1 MEKQIKY
8 TKHHLLKVANQAST
22 LREANILGG
31 ILPRIDM
38 NIHPQNDKR
47 PWHFFDVYESLGLDR
62 NYKYNLLEIGNR
74 WCGSL
79 WGWRIWLPESNIYGL
94 DIDPETQKF
103 SNGNPEL
110 GVKVFQGDQTDVDLL
125 KNIHKE
131 AENLHIII
139 DDGGHTMTQINT
151 SFKTLWPLLEDGG
164 VYIIEDLQC
173 CYWPGFEGGYKKEKS
188 SMEMIKSLFDNIHA
202 CYYKEECK
210 DNKSK
215 RAQDLRVNEPS
226 NYLDKSV
233 ASIHLYD
240 SIAIIYK
247 QVKPKL
253 QPTSL
258 ECNITHEV
266 FASNNQKIQGIN
278 EFLNPQEKSHYKN
291 LYNQTFNSL
300 IK

>member
-1 MEKQIKY
+1 MEAIKNINY
-8 TKHHLLKVANQAST
+8 TKQHLLKIANQANT

-38 NIHPQNDKR
+38 GIIPQNDKR

-62 NYKYNLLEIGNR
+62 DQNYNLLEIGNR

-79 WGWRIWLPESNIYGL
+79 WGWRVWLPESNIYGL

-103 SNGNPEL
+103 ANQNPEL
-110 GVKVFQGDQTDVDLL
+110 GIKVFQGDQKDVGLL

-131 AENLHIII
+131 AKKLHIVI
-139 DDGGHTMTQINT
+139 DDGGHTMSQINT

-164 VYIIEDLQC
+164 VYVIEDLQC
-173 CYWPGFEGGYKKEKS
+173 CYWPGFEGGYKKEES
-188 SMEMIKSLFDNIHA
+188 SMEMIKSLFDNVHA

-210 DNKSK
+210 DTKSK
-215 RAQDLRVNEPS
+215 RAKDLIVNEPT

-240 SIAIIYK
+240 SIAVIYK

-258 ECNITHEV
+258 ECNFTHEV
-266 FASNNQKIQGIN
+266 FEPYHVDNR
-278 EFLNPQEKSHYKN
+278 FLNSQEISHYKN
-291 LYNQTFNSL
+291 LYHQTYNSL
-300 IK
+300 VK